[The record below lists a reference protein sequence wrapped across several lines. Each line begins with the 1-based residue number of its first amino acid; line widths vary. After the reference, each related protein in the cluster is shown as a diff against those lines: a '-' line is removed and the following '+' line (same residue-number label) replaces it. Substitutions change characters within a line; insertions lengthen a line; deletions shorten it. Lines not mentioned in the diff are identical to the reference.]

1 MRKKEEPKPIS
12 HDYIFN
18 DVFRKL
24 SDTITKYRDTIPPLN
39 DIEKA
44 IIAGEKDDPFLLT
57 VHILDMLKV
66 HAANSQAVAEIF
78 ENMRKDF
85 WHGLDPMKIKRH
97 IGKYYITS
105 ITTNE

>member
-24 SDTITKYRDTIPPLN
+24 SNTITKYRDTIPPLN
-39 DIEKA
+39 DIEQA

-66 HAANSQAVAEIF
+66 HAANSQIEAEIF
-78 ENMRKDF
+78 DNVRKDF
-85 WHGLDPMKIKRH
+85 WHGPGATKIKRH

-105 ITTNE
+105 FTAYD